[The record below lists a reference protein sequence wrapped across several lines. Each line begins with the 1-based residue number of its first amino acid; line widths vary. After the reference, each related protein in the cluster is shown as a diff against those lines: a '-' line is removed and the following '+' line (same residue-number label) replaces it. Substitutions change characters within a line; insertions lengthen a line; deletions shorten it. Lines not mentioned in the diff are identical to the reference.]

1 MRQAYVIQLDS
12 EAYADYY
19 DAQNELTEGTHRGIS
34 LTWNGLKWVVPEDG
48 FTVKIVCDNEIF
60 STWPVTFV
68 NRGETYATREVIDGN
83 TVTPPATPTRN
94 DYRFD
99 GWYLNGNPYDFDTL
113 VTGDITLEAHWTYIG
128 DDDDD
133 HSNGGSGSSHSDPTG
148 NLIISLGPVDEEFTF
163 TVILTDEDGDD
174 LRYNYYNGDYTGTIG
189 SGEDI
194 TRAEFCVMSWPSPMS
209 RRATAAASTTWSAV
223 TGPTIRSWR
232 PPTSTTTPSPTETR
246 TGTKRLSA
254 LLME

>member
-163 TVILTDEDGDD
+163 TVILTDEDGDVNLSWELEHFTD
-174 LRYNYYNGDYTGTIG
+174 DGDFRLTITNNSADDPTPTVVEKTEASGGSYPLTIDPVENEYRDAYT
-189 SGEDI
+189 
-194 TRAEFCVMSWPSPMS
+194 V
-209 RRATAAASTTWSAV
+209 
-223 TGPTIRSWR
+223 
-232 PPTSTTTPSPTETR
+232 
-246 TGTKRLSA
+246 
-254 LLME
+254 